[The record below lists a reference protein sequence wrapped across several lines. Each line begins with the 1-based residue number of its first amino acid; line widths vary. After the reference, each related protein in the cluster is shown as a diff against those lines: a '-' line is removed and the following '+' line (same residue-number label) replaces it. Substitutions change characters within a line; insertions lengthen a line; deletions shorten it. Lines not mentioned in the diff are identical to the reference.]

1 MNYTPEKVEEAKGS
15 ILERIKALN
24 DRLKQ
29 AEEADRESKAK
40 IEELQAQVAELRTE
54 NAKLRS
60 DYHRLKLAKAYA
72 WNEESKRNATLRV
85 NTIVREID
93 NCLAELKKDINL

>member
-1 MNYTPEKVEEAKGS
+1 MEEAKKS
-15 ILERIKALN
+15 IIDRIKALN
-24 DRLKQ
+24 DKLKLT
-29 AEEADRESKAK
+29 EEENQSSRAQ
-40 IEELQAQVAELRTE
+40 IEELQKQVADLRSE

-93 NCLAELKKDINL
+93 SCLALLKQDINL